1 MGAAPSSKTILFV
14 DLTDSTGLY
23 ERLGDEKAL
32 RYSSHAIACWQRIV
46 DAVSGRVVKR
56 IGDELLCVFPNAENA
71 AQAALDIQ
79 CALDSGLPSV
89 EMELHARIGFHAG
102 PFLEENGDVFG
113 DTVNLAARVVSLAQP
128 GQILTTSDTVK
139 ELPPFFAMRS
149 QTLGSTAVKGKSGS
163 IGICELV
170 WKAAIQTQFTP
181 ITNPVAAEKSMLI
194 RRGEDRFVIDCER
207 PALRLGRFDHNDL
220 VLESNVVSRSH
231 CRIEYRRG
239 RFVLIDESCNGT
251 WLHPPN
257 GEPRRVHQNEL
268 TLPRIGYLGLGE
280 RVDEQHPHCVHF
292 TVEAR
297 KAASA

>member
-1 MGAAPSSKTILFV
+1 MGAAPPSKTVLFV

-71 AQAALDIQ
+71 AQAAMDIQ

-89 EMELHARIGFHAG
+89 EMELHARIGFQAG

-113 DTVNLAARVVSLAQP
+113 DTVNLAARVVSMAQP
-128 GQILTTSDTVK
+128 GQILTTSETVK
-139 ELPPFFAMRS
+139 ELPPFFAMRT
-149 QTLGSTAVKGKSGS
+149 QALGSTAVKGKSGS
-163 IGICELV
+163 IVIFELI

-181 ITNPVAAEKSMLI
+181 ITNPMLTEKSMLI
-194 RRGEDRFVIDCER
+194 RHGEDRFVIDCAR
-207 PALRLGRFDHNDL
+207 PVLRLGRFDHNDL
-220 VLESNVVSRSH
+220 ILESNVVSRSH

-239 RFVLIDESCNGT
+239 RFILIDESCNGT
-251 WLHPPN
+251 WLHPAN
-257 GEPRRVHQNEL
+257 GTAQRVHQGEV
-268 TLPRIGYLGLGE
+268 TLPGTGFLGLGE
-280 RVDEQHPHCVHF
+280 RVDEMNPQCVHF
-292 TVEAR
+292 AVEAR
-297 KAASA
+297 EAAKA